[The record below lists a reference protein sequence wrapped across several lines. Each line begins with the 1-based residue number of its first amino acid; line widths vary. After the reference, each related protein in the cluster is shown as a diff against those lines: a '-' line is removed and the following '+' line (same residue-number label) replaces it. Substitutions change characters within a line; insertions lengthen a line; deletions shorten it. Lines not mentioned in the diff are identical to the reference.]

1 MKQGDQKSGTPDEGP
16 QRRATS
22 DSDKVKAR
30 KWFGHAK
37 TVAGTKNY
45 DYAVELYVNGLAL
58 WPDSVEEGLRQL
70 RVVATARRLNGGK
83 PAGFLESKKRP
94 TGGRNAIKA
103 LNNAL
108 YLFGKAPS
116 SLPHMEQILQAAAH
130 ANCDRTVQWIAPVM
144 VEALVGEKKLPE
156 KRYAE
161 ACDAMESAARLSDK
175 AHDFPVAVDILQA
188 CTRTAQIWTG
198 YYPNST
204 EGQRAYSSASSNLT
218 IAKGK
223 FGSGE
228 DFRES
233 LKDAEEQR
241 DLRDGDKL
249 VRSADRDAHLIEK
262 ARREWEANPDVPAK
276 LIGLAEILTRREN
289 DDAEKEAID
298 LLEAEYAKTKSYVL
312 KVKADDIVMRQLHR
326 QGRKRLAKFK
336 ADPKN
341 PELRKAAGVFKVR
354 QNKKEIAIFR
364 ERAEHYPTDL
374 RVKFNLATRLFKMK
388 EIDEAIPLFQ
398 QAQSDGRHRN
408 ECRLYLGRCFHEK
421 DYQTQA
427 IETLTAALEDMETS
441 NNETA
446 KDLHYWLA
454 RAQEAS
460 ENTEEARKTYGYLIQ
475 LDYNYRDARKRLE
488 GLNAPPDK
496 PDP

>member
-108 YLFGKAPS
+108 YLFGKAPG
-116 SLPHMEQILQAAAH
+116 SLPHMEQILQAATH

-188 CTRTAQIWTG
+188 CMRTAQIWTG

-204 EGQRAYSSASSNLT
+204 
-218 IAKGK
+218 
-223 FGSGE
+223 
-228 DFRES
+228 
-233 LKDAEEQR
+233 
-241 DLRDGDKL
+241 
-249 VRSADRDAHLIEK
+249 
-262 ARREWEANPDVPAK
+262 
-276 LIGLAEILTRREN
+276 
-289 DDAEKEAID
+289 
-298 LLEAEYAKTKSYVL
+298 
-312 KVKADDIVMRQLHR
+312 
-326 QGRKRLAKFK
+326 
-336 ADPKN
+336 
-341 PELRKAAGVFKVR
+341 
-354 QNKKEIAIFR
+354 
-364 ERAEHYPTDL
+364 
-374 RVKFNLATRLFKMK
+374 
-388 EIDEAIPLFQ
+388 
-398 QAQSDGRHRN
+398 
-408 ECRLYLGRCFHEK
+408 
-421 DYQTQA
+421 
-427 IETLTAALEDMETS
+427 
-441 NNETA
+441 
-446 KDLHYWLA
+446 
-454 RAQEAS
+454 
-460 ENTEEARKTYGYLIQ
+460 
-475 LDYNYRDARKRLE
+475 
-488 GLNAPPDK
+488 
-496 PDP
+496 